1 MIEISHV
8 KYYMKQNRINY
19 SKVRIYIW
27 LAHRKN
33 KKKIILYA
41 TYIRERICIGL
52 LKGKKNN

>member
-27 LAHRKN
+27 LAHRK
-33 KKKIILYA
+33 I
-41 TYIRERICIGL
+41 
-52 LKGKKNN
+52 KKNYIICYLY